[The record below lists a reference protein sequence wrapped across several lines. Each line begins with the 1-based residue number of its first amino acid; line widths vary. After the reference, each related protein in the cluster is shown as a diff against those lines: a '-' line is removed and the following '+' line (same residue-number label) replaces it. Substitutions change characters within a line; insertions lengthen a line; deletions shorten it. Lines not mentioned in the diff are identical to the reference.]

1 MYFEFDIVNMGII
14 YEIGDYVGV
23 FVENSSEDVEE
34 VVRFFG
40 VDWDMIF
47 FFYVD
52 VKVVFN
58 LF

>member
-52 VKVVFN
+52 VKVAFI
-58 LF
+58 